1 MKNKQL
7 IAAAIVLAALTA
19 TLYWS
24 NRHKPI
30 EDAAKAAANA
40 PIKIISF
47 QKDDIS
53 KLQIKRK
60 NGEIV
65 DLSRTSPASWKITSP
80 KSLIGDA
87 DTVSTILYPI
97 FPLET
102 NPVIEEKAS
111 DLKKFGLAD
120 PPAQNIPPT
129 KDG

>member
-40 PIKIISF
+40 PVKIISF

-53 KLQIKRK
+53 K
-60 NGEIV
+60 
-65 DLSRTSPASWKITSP
+65 
-80 KSLIGDA
+80 
-87 DTVSTILYPI
+87 
-97 FPLET
+97 
-102 NPVIEEKAS
+102 
-111 DLKKFGLAD
+111 
-120 PPAQNIPPT
+120 
-129 KDG
+129 